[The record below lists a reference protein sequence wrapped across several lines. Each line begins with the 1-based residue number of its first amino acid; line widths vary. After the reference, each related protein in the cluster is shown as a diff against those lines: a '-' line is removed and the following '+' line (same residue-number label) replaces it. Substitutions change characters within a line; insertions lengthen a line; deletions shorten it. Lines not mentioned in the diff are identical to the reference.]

1 MMREYKD
8 YIDAD
13 IEKLDDVRLAAKNAE
28 EVARD
33 AQEAARELRAAALD
47 AEEE

>member
-28 EVARD
+28 D
-33 AQEAARELRAAALD
+33 AARELRAAALD